1 MVIGARLREERNR
14 LGLTQPELAARA
26 GVGKQAQLRY
36 EAGERNPDTV
46 YLAALADAGADV
58 LYIVTGQRSQ
68 ALPPEAT
75 LPQDERALL
84 DAYRACSPEAR
95 RNLIATAAL
104 LSAGMAPAAPAP
116 PPTALR
122 MKMGNINQVSRGA
135 GAVQVG
141 QSSGPVFVHEPEHT
155 YEVKKPAKR
164 AKRGSK

>member
-46 YLAALADAGADV
+46 YLAALAHAGADV

-84 DAYRACSPEAR
+84 DAYRACPPEAR
-95 RNLIATAAL
+95 RHLIQSAAL
-104 LSAGMAPAAPAP
+104 LGAGLADTPRPSARG
-116 PPTALR
+116 T
-122 MKMGNINQVSRGA
+122 NQVKVSARGGHAAGRDITIHGSQQKEGKHGDKTDGEKPRRPSRR
-135 GAVQVG
+135 
-141 QSSGPVFVHEPEHT
+141 S
-155 YEVKKPAKR
+155 
-164 AKRGSK
+164 

>member
-46 YLAALADAGADV
+46 YLAALAHAGADV

-84 DAYRACSPEAR
+84 DAYRACAPEAR

-104 LSAGMAPAAPAP
+104 LGAGMVASAPSTAPAP
-116 PPTALR
+116 APSKVR
-122 MKMGNINQVSRGA
+122 VSMDNNRA

-141 QSSGPVFVHEPEHT
+141 YAGGKVSVSTGG
-155 YEVKKPAKR
+155 VKKSQKKVR
-164 AKRGSK
+164 

>member
-122 MKMGNINQVSRGA
+122 MKMGTGDVNQVSNHPGS
-135 GAVQVG
+135 VQVG
-141 QSSGPVFVHEPEHT
+141 YAGGKVSVSTGG
-155 YEVKKPAKR
+155 VKKSQKKAR
-164 AKRGSK
+164 

>member
-1 MVIGARLREERNR
+1 MVIGTRLREERNR

-46 YLAALADAGADV
+46 YLAALAHAGADV

-84 DAYRACSPEAR
+84 DAYRACAPEAR

-104 LSAGMAPAAPAP
+104 LGAGMVASAPSTAPAP
-116 PPTALR
+116 APSKVR
-122 MKMGNINQVSRGA
+122 VSMDNNRA

-141 QSSGPVFVHEPEHT
+141 YAGGKVSVSTGG
-155 YEVKKPAKR
+155 VKKSQKKAR
-164 AKRGSK
+164 

>member
-1 MVIGARLREERNR
+1 MVNIGDRLKEERERLRMTQESFSVAGGAGKRAYIRYEQGER
-14 LGLTQPELAARA
+14 LPDAGFLAAISA
-26 GVGKQAQLRY
+26 S
-36 EAGERNPDTV
+36 
-46 YLAALADAGADV
+46 GADV

-122 MKMGNINQVSRGA
+122 MKMGTGDVNQVSNHPGS
-135 GAVQVG
+135 VQVG
-141 QSSGPVFVHEPEHT
+141 YAGGKVSVSTGG
-155 YEVKKPAKR
+155 VKKSQKKAR
-164 AKRGSK
+164 

>member
-46 YLAALADAGADV
+46 YLAALAHAGADV

-84 DAYRACSPEAR
+84 DAYRACAPEAR

-104 LSAGMAPAAPAP
+104 LGAGMVASAPSTAPAP
-116 PPTALR
+116 APSKVR
-122 MKMGNINQVSRGA
+122 VSMDNNRA

-141 QSSGPVFVHEPEHT
+141 YAGGKVSVSTGG
-155 YEVKKPAKR
+155 VKKSQKKAR
-164 AKRGSK
+164 

>member
-46 YLAALADAGADV
+46 YLAALAHAGADV

-122 MKMGNINQVSRGA
+122 KKMGTGDVNQVSNHPGS
-135 GAVQVG
+135 VQVG
-141 QSSGPVFVHEPEHT
+141 YAGGKVSVSTGG
-155 YEVKKPAKR
+155 VKKSQKKAR
-164 AKRGSK
+164 

>member
-1 MVIGARLREERNR
+1 MGIASRLQVERKR
-14 LGLTQPELAARA
+14 LGFSQELLASHVGSTKRSVINWEGGAATPSAEVLTGYAA
-26 GVGKQAQLRY
+26 
-36 EAGERNPDTV
+36 
-46 YLAALADAGADV
+46 AGADV
-58 LYIVTGQRSQ
+58 LFIVTGQRSQ

-122 MKMGNINQVSRGA
+122 MKMGTGDVNQVSTHPGS
-135 GAVQVG
+135 VQVG
-141 QSSGPVFVHEPEHT
+141 YAGGKVSVSTGG
-155 YEVKKPAKR
+155 VKKSQKKAR
-164 AKRGSK
+164 

>member
-1 MVIGARLREERNR
+1 MDIGARLREERNR

-46 YLAALADAGADV
+46 YLAALAHAGADV

-122 MKMGNINQVSRGA
+122 MKMGTGDVNQVSNHPGS
-135 GAVQVG
+135 VQVG
-141 QSSGPVFVHEPEHT
+141 YAGGKVSVSTGG
-155 YEVKKPAKR
+155 VKKSQKKAR
-164 AKRGSK
+164 